1 MKSTSRRLFR
11 EEMFPMRWLPF
22 AAILLTG
29 CINLNGPMPPII
41 GAARDG
47 NVALLEQLLASGA
60 DPNVRAGVN
69 GWTPLMHAV
78 HKNQPG
84 SVRVLLAHG
93 ARPDERGGA
102 GVTALIM
109 AAGYGYADTVKLLL
123 DAGASPY
130 LKAENGT
137 DALHAAIG
145 GAADIDRFTVGHC
158 QTEAVRAL
166 IAAAPDLKLKADSA
180 ASRVASFAGCTEVL
194 KLVR

>member
-1 MKSTSRRLFR
+1 MS
-11 EEMFPMRWLPF
+11 EEMLTMRWLAL
-22 AAILLTG
+22 AAIFLAACG
-29 CINLNGPMPPII
+29 IPGGPMPPII

-69 GWTPLMHAV
+69 DWTPLMHAI
-78 HKNQPG
+78 HKNQLG

-109 AAGYGYADTVKLLL
+109 AAGYGYTDSVNLLL

-130 LKAENGT
+130 LKAADGT
-137 DALHAAIG
+137 DALHAAVG

-166 IAAAPDLKLKADSA
+166 IAAAPDLKLRVDSA
-180 ASRVASFAGCTEVL
+180 AYRVARFVGCAEVL
-194 KLVR
+194 KLVP

>member
-1 MKSTSRRLFR
+1 
-11 EEMFPMRWLPF
+11 MRSLPCLAGIAIF
-22 AAILLTG
+22 LAACG
-29 CINLNGPMPPII
+29 GPGGPMPPII

-69 GWTPLMHAV
+69 DWTPLMHAI

-93 ARPDERGGA
+93 ARPDERGGT

-109 AAGYGYADTVKLLL
+109 AAGYGYADSVKLLL
-123 DAGASPY
+123 GAGANPY
-130 LKAENGT
+130 LTAGDGT

-166 IAAAPDLKLKADSA
+166 MAAAPDLKLKADSA
-180 ASRVASFAGCTEVL
+180 ASRVAKFAGCAEVL